1 MGAIPR
7 RMIDTTLS
15 LEDRDGIAL
24 VTLRRPEALNA
35 INSAMADEL
44 AAMLDRVEAGDA
56 RALVLAGE
64 GRAFSVG
71 SDLKEAH
78 VDAAARIDAMH
89 ALVLRLADF
98 PKTSVAAIDGL
109 ALGGGLEI
117 ALACTFRVA
126 GPGSRFG
133 LPEIRLALLPSYG
146 ATKLLPPLIG
156 EARALRM
163 MLSGDPIGAGEAA
176 AAGLVEEVAEDPVA
190 AAVALARRCSGP
202 GDRARLRI
210 RRAVREGATL
220 GLADAL
226 RLEKHHALANSADPD
241 VALAIAAFRDRR

>member
-1 MGAIPR
+1 MTDFTR
-7 RMIDTTLS
+7 LS
-15 LEDRDGIAL
+15 LEERDEVAL
-24 VTLRRPEALNA
+24 VTLRRPRALNA
-35 INSAMADEL
+35 IDTVMAEEL
-44 AAMLDRVEAGDA
+44 AAVLDRIEASEA

-71 SDLKEAH
+71 SDLKEAD
-78 VDAAARIDAMH
+78 VDGAARIDRMH

-98 PKTSVAAIDGL
+98 PKTSVAAIAGL

-126 GPGSRFG
+126 GPGARFG
-133 LPEIRLALLPSYG
+133 LPEIRLALLPAYG
-146 ATKLLPPLIG
+146 ATRLLPPLIG

-163 MLSGDPIGAGEAA
+163 MLSGDPIDAGEAA
-176 AAGLVEEVAEDPVA
+176 ALGLVEEIAEDPVA
-190 AAVALARRCSGP
+190 AGIALARRCSGP
-202 GDRARLRI
+202 GDRARLLI

-226 RLEKHHALANSADPD
+226 GIEKRHALANAADPD
-241 VALAIAAFRDRR
+241 VAAALAAFRHRG